1 MRSMQSQET
10 PMLDD
15 LTMGVIISG
24 SLIGLVGFGMF
35 LYGKREGQPLT
46 LIAGLVL
53 GILPMVMHALLPLW
67 LVSGAVVG
75 CVAVHRRFSGAGT
88 IA

>member
-1 MRSMQSQET
+1 MLGDLSM
-10 PMLDD
+10 
-15 LTMGVIISG
+15 GAIVSG

-53 GILPMVMHALLPLW
+53 GIIPMVLHALVPMW
-67 LVSGAVVG
+67 LVSGALVG
-75 CVAVHRRFSGAGT
+75 FVAVHRRHSGTGGVA
-88 IA
+88 